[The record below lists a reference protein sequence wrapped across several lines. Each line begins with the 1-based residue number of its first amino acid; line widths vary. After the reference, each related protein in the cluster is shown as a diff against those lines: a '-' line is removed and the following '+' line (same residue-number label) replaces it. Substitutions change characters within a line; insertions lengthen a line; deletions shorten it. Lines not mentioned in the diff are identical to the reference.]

1 MRWLML
7 LMVAWLVF
15 GWSKTKAKKCFHRFF
30 QNNTHTHTLV
40 EDDVEWNEWITT
52 GPHLSSHISL
62 YNCGIKI
69 VIFIKWSNFYSMS
82 YISGWASVATDV
94 PKRSRLDGRERQW
107 VGGMVVPANDQAEFE
122 LFCHCHPKHSN
133 DYEMNDSQTEWH
145 MYVAAQLGAEACEKR
160 CSSIYSFGMWWARRW
175 LSGFISHHFTPSSH
189 THTHCQRHRL
199 SWAHYGSEILI
210 EFFLSLDV
218 AHIILLHQ

>member
-15 GWSKTKAKKCFHRFF
+15 GRSKTKNEEVFSSILPK
-30 QNNTHTHTLV
+30 QHTHRRV

-107 VGGMVVPANDQAEFE
+107 VGGMVVSANDQAEFE
-122 LFCHCHPKHSN
+122 LCCHCHPKHSN
-133 DYEMNDSQTEWH
+133 DYEMNDSQTEWY
-145 MYVAAQLGAEACEKR
+145 MYVAAQLGAEAC
-160 CSSIYSFGMWWARRW
+160 GMWWARRW
-175 LSGFISHHFTPSSH
+175 LSGFISHHFTLSAH